1 MIHGKLDMVIVLD
14 SVQSTGKHFKNLIVL
29 ENNAHM
35 IPIENPKH
43 YEELIA
49 KFVSWNDIHNRNLNQ
64 SL

>member
-49 KFVSWNDIHNRNLNQ
+49 KFVS
-64 SL
+64 